1 MVAYYSIQQEGHDNH
16 ETDKFITKYADN
28 EQFVD
33 EYNELF
39 TLLDDWGENGI
50 PYAHRRKFRHENEAK
65 SLPPYGMGGGY
76 LRLYCY
82 PMVDNI
88 LILGNG
94 GHKVNITDTH
104 QASPFLKPHFDFF
117 RAVARKLD
125 QAWKDREIYVKDNLL
140 EGDLE
145 LWL

>member
-1 MVAYYSIQQEGHDNH
+1 M
-16 ETDKFITKYADN
+16 
-28 EQFVD
+28 D